1 MCAFVFLGC
10 GCVWG
15 FCVCG
20 CVCAFCVCVNGPFIN
35 CIHCLPKL
43 SGMSSGPAV
52 GLFFR
57 FLAKLTTS
65 SSVTGEIKMDFKQ
78 RFII

>member
-1 MCAFVFLGC
+1 M
-10 GCVWG
+10 
-15 FCVCG
+15 
-20 CVCAFCVCVNGPFIN
+20 CVCVCVCVSDPFIN
-35 CIHCLPKL
+35 CIHCLTKL
-43 SGMSSGPAV
+43 SGMSSGLVV
-52 GLFFR
+52 GLSSR